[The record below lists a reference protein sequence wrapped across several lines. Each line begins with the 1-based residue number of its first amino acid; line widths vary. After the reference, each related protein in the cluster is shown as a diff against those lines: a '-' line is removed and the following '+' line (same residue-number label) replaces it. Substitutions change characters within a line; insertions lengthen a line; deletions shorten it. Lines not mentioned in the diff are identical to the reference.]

1 MGCSCVRSRYTNRN
15 PSADVAL
22 QLEFMNDLKNA
33 ARQALMSTKPGEGL
47 TDKDGTNPWAVF
59 DNYID
64 RVVIQCVNEL
74 TPKWSTKLAG
84 FDVYIWDQAYAM
96 EQSLRIEEW

>member
-1 MGCSCVRSRYTNRN
+1 VSGHVTRTGTH
-15 PSADVAL
+15 ADVAL
-22 QLEFMNDLKNA
+22 QLEFMGDLKNA

-47 TDKDGTNPWAVF
+47 AVDDGMNPWAVF